1 MRLGEKKRVK
11 AIQKE
16 QNNKKESVKNFY
28 RSKLGD
34 FLPSDLQFLKDLYEL
49 NKHRTN
55 YNCRIL
61 YQDNDSMDISRFNK
75 IQIGITQIIAQYCL
89 VNYHFIINFELLNF
103 NKVCKITF
111 EPIFYEVIDEM
122 FRGN

>member
-1 MRLGEKKRVK
+1 MDFSLNILTKSFNFITALVFVIGVNLYKYFFELPKNVFGMSITFIYYIALSVCLVNIIIFFIKKITMRLGEKKRVK

-55 YNCRIL
+55 YNC
-61 YQDNDSMDISRFNK
+61 
-75 IQIGITQIIAQYCL
+75 
-89 VNYHFIINFELLNF
+89 
-103 NKVCKITF
+103 
-111 EPIFYEVIDEM
+111 
-122 FRGN
+122 